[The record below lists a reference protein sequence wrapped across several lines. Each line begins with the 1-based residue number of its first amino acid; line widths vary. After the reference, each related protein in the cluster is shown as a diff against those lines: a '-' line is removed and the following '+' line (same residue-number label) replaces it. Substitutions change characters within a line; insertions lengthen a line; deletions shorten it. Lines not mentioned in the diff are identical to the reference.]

1 MTRDQILQNA
11 EKCVCGGRNSD
22 YGEPERN
29 FGKISE
35 LWSSYMGI
43 IITEIDVAMMMVL
56 LKAARVSTG
65 RGTEDCFVD
74 IAGYAACAGE
84 IATLIKADEETERK

>member
-1 MTRDQILQNA
+1 MMRGQILQAA

-29 FGKISE
+29 FRKISE
-35 LWSSYMGI
+35 LWSAYMGFN
-43 IITEIDVAMMMVL
+43 ITEIDVTMMMVL

-65 RGTEDCFVD
+65 KGTEDCFVD
-74 IAGYAACAGE
+74 IAGYAACGGE
-84 IATLIKADEETERK
+84 IATIRKKEGYTE

>member
-1 MTRDQILQNA
+1 MTRDQVLQAA

-29 FGKISE
+29 FKKISE
-35 LWSSYMGI
+35 LWSTYMGFN
-43 IITEIDVAMMMVL
+43 ITERDVCMMMVL
-56 LKAARVSTG
+56 LKVARVSTG
-65 RGTEDCFVD
+65 KGTEDCFVD

-84 IATLIKADEETERK
+84 LCGISG